1 MAKAEAVPS
10 RTRQL
15 SPSAPMVLVGRPAG
29 RVGRCQELILKPGS
43 NTEPGF
49 YFGLAKICRLK
60 KDPESIFHRSFMF
73 RVLVGNMITCM
84 VSLDRWKNGP
94 GFLFCDTVR

>member
-29 RVGRCQELILKPGS
+29 RGGRCQELNLKPGL
-43 NTEPGF
+43 F
-49 YFGLAKICRLK
+49 ILVFILFLAKICWLK

>member
-1 MAKAEAVPS
+1 
-10 RTRQL
+10 
-15 SPSAPMVLVGRPAG
+15 MVLVGRPAG

-60 KDPESIFHRSFMF
+60 KDPESIFHRSFIF
-73 RVLVGNMITCM
+73 RVLVGNKITYM
-84 VSLDRWKNGP
+84 VSLGRWKDGP
-94 GFLFCDTVR
+94 GFFVLGYSSIIDIKIKSKLVCKFL